1 MASFGR
7 MLLRSILATSA
18 VAVLAAPAAAGA
30 QDPPVDGGTQLVAKV
45 PSYLELVL
53 TQPTKGFPAFSKP
66 GSFQASFSARV
77 TASDSVTLLSIADG
91 DAVSGAKLGH
101 ISVGSKRLPA
111 ALEATVGSAAFQPL
125 DGSVDPR
132 LSRWTDAVSRK
143 PATVKLR
150 QKLTGKATG
159 SYRKVV
165 LVTLSAETP

>member
-1 MASFGR
+1 

-18 VAVLAAPAAAGA
+18 IAVLASPAAAGA
-30 QDPPVDGGTQLVAKV
+30 QDPPVGGGTELVAKV

-66 GSFQASFSARV
+66 GSYELSLSARV
-77 TASDSVTLLSIADG
+77 TTSDPQTLLSIADG
-91 DAVSGAKLGH
+91 DAVGGAKLGH
-101 ISVGSKRLPA
+101 ISVGSKRLPSP
-111 ALEATVGSAAFQPL
+111 LEATVGSAAFQPL

-132 LSRWTDAVSRK
+132 LSKWTGAVSRT
-143 PATVKLR
+143 PTTVKLR